1 MAVVRNAP
9 EEQTR
14 CRRVR
19 AGSSDVSTVS
29 WWSDIFTTLISGKGR
44 GRCCGNFFFENQKA
58 ISCLDINI
66 TIAHVNPLLSRQ
78 WKKTD
83 LWSKRWAHSVYRENM
98 HGGTS
103 SLLLVATVKKKKCFF
118 AHDERKRQNLKW
130 QKLQVKKRRHFH
142 CMTRKFIRPAGEW
155 FAAHVIQ
162 VSSFL
167 TDKSKVPWWERMSIF
182 TLPYFYILCNGRQ
195 EWLKGLQNECQSKV
209 KGWKQ
214 LLIYFM
220 VFVSFSRLYAL
231 WILTEGIKTINDS
244 SILYFTSYIMR

>member
-9 EEQTR
+9 EEQTS

-44 GRCCGNFFFENQKA
+44 GRCCGNFFSENQKA

-66 TIAHVNPLLSRQ
+66 TIAHVNPSLSRQ

-83 LWSKRWAHSVYRENM
+83 LWSERWALSVYRENM

-103 SLLLVATVKKKKCFF
+103 SLFLVATVKKKNAFL
-118 AHDERKRQNLKW
+118 H
-130 QKLQVKKRRHFH
+130 
-142 CMTRKFIRPAGEW
+142 MTRGNVTIWSARSFRKKKKKVFPLYDKEVYTACWWMICCPCDPGELILHW
-155 FAAHVIQ
+155 HIKISLV
-162 VSSFL
+162 
-167 TDKSKVPWWERMSIF
+167 ERMAFS
-182 TLPYFYILCNGRQ
+182 LCPGRQ
-195 EWLKGLQNECQSKV
+195 EWLKGSQNECQSKAN
-209 KGWKQ
+209 GWKQ

-220 VFVSFSRLYAL
+220 VFVSFSRLFAL
-231 WILTEGIKTINDS
+231 WILMESIKTINDS
-244 SILYFTSYIMR
+244 SILYFRSYIMR